1 MIIVFQDKEQ
11 YQQWLRWQSWNVREK
26 ARKFSEKYGDTLPT
40 VLQIEVDSC
49 QNCDSGSAH
58 VFIHPLYCNELAK
71 WIVE

>member
-1 MIIVFQDKEQ
+1 MIISFRNEEEYKR
-11 YQQWLRWQSWNVREK
+11 WLAWQSWKVREK
-26 ARKFSEKYGDTLPT
+26 AKKFAETFPNT
-40 VLQIEVDSC
+40 IPVVLVLEVDSC